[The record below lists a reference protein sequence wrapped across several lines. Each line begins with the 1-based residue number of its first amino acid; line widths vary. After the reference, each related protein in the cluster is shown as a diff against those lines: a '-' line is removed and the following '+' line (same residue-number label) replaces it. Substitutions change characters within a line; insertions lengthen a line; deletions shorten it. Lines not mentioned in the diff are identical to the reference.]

1 MRGRAVLVALAV
13 GSSLALCA
21 AAPQEWRPAADRYER
36 RYPGLGPFE
45 ATRIER
51 GGGRIELVVG
61 AGERPGGREAL
72 RRWVERA
79 ATAIEGLY
87 GRLPQPEVT
96 VTALPAAGRRIGGM
110 TWGGRFIRMRVG
122 SEADEGDLERDW
134 VLVHELI
141 HTAFPDLPE
150 EQAWMEE
157 GLAVLVEPMLRARA
171 GQLSEAEVWEEWIR
185 CMPQGLP
192 REGDGGLD
200 GTRSWGRTY
209 WGGALFWLMVDVE
222 TRERTG
228 GRRSLR
234 DLLLAVREA
243 GADGRCRWDVAALHA
258 VAERATGVPVLREMH
273 GRYGPRPESVDL
285 PALWRRLGVK
295 AEGRTVSYDDRA
307 PLARLRRSMLG
318 D

>member
-1 MRGRAVLVALAV
+1 MRGRALLIAVAV

-21 AAPQEWRPAADRYER
+21 ASPQEWRPADGRYER
-36 RYPGLGPFE
+36 RFPDLAPF
-45 ATRIER
+45 ATTRIER
-51 GGGRIELVVG
+51 GGGRIDLVV
-61 AGERPGGREAL
+61 AGVERAAGREEL

-79 ATAIEGLY
+79 AAAIAGLY

-96 VTALPAAGRRIGGM
+96 VTALPGPGRRIGGM
-110 TWGGRFIRMRVG
+110 TWGGRSIRMRVG
-122 SEADEGDLERDW
+122 SEATAADLDRDW

-150 EQAWMEE
+150 DQAWMEE

-171 GQLSEAEVWEEWIR
+171 GQLPESDVWEEWIR

-192 REGDGGLD
+192 GDGDGGLD

-209 WGGALFWLMVDVE
+209 WGGALFWLLVDIE

-234 DLLLAVREA
+234 DVLLAVRES
-243 GADGRCRWDVAALHA
+243 GADGRCHWDVGALHA
-258 VAERATGVPVLREMH
+258 VAERATGVPVLRELH
-273 GRYGPRPESVDL
+273 ARYGTRPERVDL
-285 PALWRRLGVK
+285 PALWRRLGVRAQGK
-295 AEGRTVSYDDRA
+295 TVLYDDRA
-307 PLARLRRSMLG
+307 PLARLRRSMLA